1 MSETIDEQTMRA
13 SRRDIAKADKRRRII
28 EASRQLFGAQGFD
41 RTTVQQIADLADIGV
56 GTLFLYVADK
66 SELLLLVF
74 HEAIEVELGRASA
87 GLTKKGGLLVSVGNF
102 FTQLISLYQR
112 DLGLSKIYIREFL
125 FHEGQV
131 RAQLDEQNSRI
142 IQLLHTRVL
151 VAQEQGEIGE
161 DADPQVVAMHM
172 YALYH
177 STLSFYLASCLP
189 SQSPG
194 EVLTTLLKSLWFGL
208 QPAKDLR
215 PTSKATPKP
224 RRLDTRT
231 RGVRNIT
238 PPVSN

>member
-1 MSETIDEQTMRA
+1 MRT

-28 EASRQLFGAQGFD
+28 EASRQLFSAQGFD
-41 RTTVQQIADLADIGV
+41 RTTVQQIADSADIGV

-74 HEAIEVELGRASA
+74 LEAIESELGRASA
-87 GLTKKGGLLVSVGNF
+87 GLSKKGGLLVSVGSF

-131 RAQLDEQNSRI
+131 RAQLDNQNSRI
-142 IQLLHTRVL
+142 IQLLHMRVL
-151 VAQEQGEIGE
+151 AAQEQGEIGDE
-161 DADPQVVAMHM
+161 ADPQVVAIHM

-194 EVLTTLLKSLWFGL
+194 EVLTTLLESLWLGL
-208 QPAKDLR
+208 QPASKLL
-215 PTSKATPKP
+215 PTSEATSKP
-224 RRLDTRT
+224 RRFNMRR
-231 RGVRNIT
+231 RGVQNIS
-238 PPVSN
+238 PPISK